1 MVASFVISGIQHGRR
16 EWEDYALFC
25 AEGEKAKP
33 RNKRRSIL
41 DQINNMDEWKHL
53 LIGKVFMH
61 VVSYLQLRGPVVQS
75 YDFYEKKSDAFE
87 TEAVWNTF
95 LVPRVAGDH
104 SWDSAIK
111 QLLHKMLVSFFPFP
125 SMM

>member
-1 MVASFVISGIQHGRR
+1 VISGIQHGRR

-61 VVSYLQLRGPVVQS
+61 AVSYLQLRGPVVQS
-75 YDFYEKKSDAFE
+75 YDFYEKKSD
-87 TEAVWNTF
+87 N
-95 LVPRVAGDH
+95 LY
-104 SWDSAIK
+104 AI
-111 QLLHKMLVSFFPFP
+111 PF
-125 SMM
+125 M